1 MGRQIIRLTE
11 SDLHKIIKESVI
23 RALNEAESVKD
34 KFSTYRKEPW
44 GDWRDDYDAY
54 MDDIRVGDKPAGE
67 EARLKYIASANRDFG
82 GDPSKKEFNGDQA
95 FFKALKRHQQYR
107 DIHDKHL
114 SPAQREARHQM
125 DMDYDEKYGFNPD
138 DEAAGGIAAGEAE
151 PMKKRARRG
160 SLMTKI
166 KPDETFRKAEEPKSK
181 FSGMSPEELE
191 AKMREMG
198 FAK

>member
-1 MGRQIIRLTE
+1 ME
-11 SDLHKIIKESVI
+11 
-23 RALNEAESVKD
+23 
-34 KFSTYRKEPW
+34 
-44 GDWRDDYDAY
+44 
-54 MDDIRVGDKPAGE
+54 
-67 EARLKYIASANRDFG
+67 
-82 GDPSKKEFNGDQA
+82 
-95 FFKALKRHQQYR
+95 
-107 DIHDKHL
+107 
-114 SPAQREARHQM
+114 
-125 DMDYDEKYGFNPD
+125 YDEKYGFNPD